1 MPFLFLV
8 LLSANF
14 AGYFLILL
22 SQDLIFSLDAVHP
35 NDNREYLN
43 VGSEYR
49 FKNLL
54 ALRAGYRQLFLDDR
68 QGGLTFGFGLHLKVM
83 ANELAFD
90 YANVDYG
97 ILDRQNKFSLI
108 LTL

>member
-1 MPFLFLV
+1 
-8 LLSANF
+8 
-14 AGYFLILL
+14 
-22 SQDLIFSLDAVHP
+22 
-35 NDNREYLN
+35 
-43 VGSEYR
+43 
-49 FKNLL
+49 
-54 ALRAGYRQLFLDDR
+54 
-68 QGGLTFGFGLHLKVM
+68 M